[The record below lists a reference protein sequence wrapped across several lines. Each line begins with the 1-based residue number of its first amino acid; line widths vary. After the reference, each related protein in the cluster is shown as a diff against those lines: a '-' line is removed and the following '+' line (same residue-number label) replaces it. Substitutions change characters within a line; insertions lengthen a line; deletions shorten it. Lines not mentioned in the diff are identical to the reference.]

1 MIRTHL
7 YSLLL
12 DRISPG
18 QFCMVAHTCNMFN
31 RHLKSLNEVTAA
43 LALYVPDQFWLLL
56 AQPWYFMT
64 RPYSSNHGRWM
75 NTLLCGEIFSAVWWD
90 LVRFCEISWDLV
102 RYGEILWHLV
112 RIGKILRD
120 MVRFSEIQWD
130 SPIQWDFVRYCKSW
144 WDTCMVRFGEIWY
157 MYIWCDLVHLVR
169 YGVIW

>member
-7 YSLLL
+7 YSLQL

-18 QFCMVAHTCNMFN
+18 QFCV
-31 RHLKSLNEVTAA
+31 VTAA

-75 NTLLCGEIFSAVWWD
+75 NTLLCGEIFSAIWWD
-90 LVRFCEISWDLV
+90 LVRFCEIWWDLV
-102 RYGEILWHLV
+102 RYGEMLWHWI
-112 RIGKILRD
+112 RIGKILRY

-130 SPIQWDFVRYCKSW
+130 
-144 WDTCMVRFGEIWY
+144 MVRFSEFWWDMARAGEIHVW
-157 MYIWCDLVHLVR
+157 WDLVR
-169 YGVIW
+169 FGTCTFGAIWYI